1 MLRKSIYGKIKHT
14 KIEKL
19 LSKKRCNTLNKLRA
33 SYFDYCIYKEIH
45 NRPPPLTCCQ
55 FFSAYLYHDHP
66 YIFDY
71 FLPVDEHEMFSL
83 PPFLNHIH
91 MANNYNKNHGQS
103 RISASNKTLSLV
115 SSIVPRS
122 SKKEVARHV
131 SFIGHGT
138 VKVGMKKKH
147 MY

>member
-1 MLRKSIYGKIKHT
+1 
-14 KIEKL
+14 
-19 LSKKRCNTLNKLRA
+19 
-33 SYFDYCIYKEIH
+33 
-45 NRPPPLTCCQ
+45 
-55 FFSAYLYHDHP
+55 
-66 YIFDY
+66 
-71 FLPVDEHEMFSL
+71 
-83 PPFLNHIH
+83 